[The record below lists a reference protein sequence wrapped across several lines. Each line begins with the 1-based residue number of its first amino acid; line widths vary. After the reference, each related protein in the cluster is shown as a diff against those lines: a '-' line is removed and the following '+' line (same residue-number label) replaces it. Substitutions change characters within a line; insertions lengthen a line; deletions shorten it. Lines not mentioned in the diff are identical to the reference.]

1 MVSFFFGA
9 RKTRQLHPPLER
21 LRCTR
26 LNAGEQPNRT
36 SVLAQSLRRW
46 SAPVR
51 SDGYLSEFAL
61 TRGTVRSPSVGSVRN
76 LKHPKRSPEKQG
88 PQDHFFPIKNWVEK
102 ASPLACA
109 IRDFGA
115 PRRRPDRGGGAVRS
129 PLERSGCAAS
139 PGEVRLLFSSRL
151 PAPSTPIAPEATRR
165 RGVLMPGF
173 ELGAAAEGVARLGGE
188 RGVPSG
194 AAIEESDR
202 VM

>member
-1 MVSFFFGA
+1 M
-9 RKTRQLHPPLER
+9 
-21 LRCTR
+21 
-26 LNAGEQPNRT
+26 
-36 SVLAQSLRRW
+36 LAQSLRRW

-76 LKHPKRSPEKQG
+76 LKHPKRSEARRSKG
-88 PQDHFFPIKNWVEK
+88 RRTIFFPIKNWVEK